1 MKLHSAV
8 GVGGEPAGDA
18 EVQILLVLGG
28 KGELEDG
35 DVGVLAHDLGDVIA
49 QHARLPVMHDGP
61 LDLNTTN
68 GGGGLENNGGTYGCG
83 SEGF

>member
-1 MKLHSAV
+1 MELHSAV

-49 QHARLPVMHDGP
+49 HHARLPVMHDGP
-61 LDLNTTN
+61 LDVNTTN
-68 GGGGLENNGGTYGCG
+68 GGGGLENNGGTCGCG
-83 SEGF
+83 CEGF